1 MELCIISLLLALL
14 YTKEDMY
21 PLYWI
26 ILYVGLLICQ
36 MSDVRVTKNR
46 KKAFPLKGKIIL
58 VIWLFSCEYRGDFWL
73 EEWLL
78 HRDAAT

>member
-21 PLYWI
+21 SVVLNYFI
-26 ILYVGLLICQ
+26 RGLVNL
-36 MSDVRVTKNR
+36 SDVHQVTKNR

-58 VIWLFSCEYRGDFWL
+58 VIWLFSCEYRRDF
-73 EEWLL
+73 
-78 HRDAAT
+78 

>member
-36 MSDVRVTKNR
+36 MCIRLQKKKESFSTKR
-46 KKAFPLKGKIIL
+46 KDYSCYIAF
-58 VIWLFSCEYRGDFWL
+58 
-73 EEWLL
+73 
-78 HRDAAT
+78 